1 MSPFL
6 LIGFLMMAFLLIRRQ
21 WRSAAVKREEVL
33 RLIASATEESYVA
46 VEKEKEEEVRAT
58 VDYNYGGSSSSSYV
72 QDDVYRCAVCH
83 YPTTTRCAQCKSVRY
98 CSSKCQILHWRRGH
112 KEECRSPSLPD
123 YNEEESSNADVKEE
137 SNTALPSRGTVFESS
152 ADGLLHDPETNDMVN
167 NDGVS
172 VDLACDI
179 STSRP
184 SVQRVQARSE
194 AVDFTTS
201 LNEKDNFYETR
212 PLSRKKSHHRTE
224 RAESARKHSKGKATL
239 LSDAK
244 PQNPRRSVEV
254 SASNHPFSVEHE
266 GEKNAL
272 GHEKTT
278 PEPSSAPAAAVSS
291 STVLLPSKAISK
303 PKVSQASSSSGLKTS
318 IQKVVQHFRPPKS
331 SKPSQPS
338 SSNNEMS
345 FSYEMF
351 VKLYRDRIE
360 LQPFG
365 LVNLGNSCYANVVL
379 QCLAFTRPLISYL
392 IRGIHSKACRKKSWC
407 FVCEFE
413 FLILKSRGGESP
425 LSPIK
430 ILSRLQK
437 IGKHLGP
444 GKQEDAHEFLRC
456 AVDTMQSVFL
466 KEADAAGSF
475 AEETTLIGLTFGGYL
490 HSKIK
495 CMKCLHKSERTELMM
510 DLTVEIGGDIGS
522 LEEALAQFTAYEVLD
537 GENRYLC
544 DRCKSYQKA
553 KKKLMIL
560 EGPNILTVVLKRFES
575 DNFGKLSKP
584 IHFPELL
591 DISPY
596 MSNPNHGDHHPVY
609 SLYAVV
615 VHLDATSYSG
625 HYVCYI
631 KNLHGD
637 WFKIDDSNV
646 FSVSLE
652 TVLLEGAYM
661 LLYARDSPRA
671 VSKNGGGR
679 KSKERRNLSAI
690 PSRHDNNNNNNKK
703 KQEKE
708 SSSTLLPRV
717 DLSSGSLS
725 SLFSSSETTSSCS
738 TKDSSGFE
746 NLSDY
751 LFGGV
756 EQAWN
761 KDPRDSSAQT
771 FY

>member
-6 LIGFLMMAFLLIRRQ
+6 LIGFLMLAFLLIRRQ

-33 RLIASATEESYVA
+33 RLISLATEESYLA
-46 VEKEKEEEVRAT
+46 AEEKEKEEARAT
-58 VDYNYGGSSSSSYV
+58 VDYYGSSSSV
-72 QDDVYRCAVCH
+72 PPDVYSCAVCH

-112 KEECRSPSLPD
+112 KEECRPPPLHD
-123 YNEEESSNADVKEE
+123 YDREEDKSVKSDDGSHIEM
-137 SNTALPSRGTVFESS
+137 PFRGTEFESS
-152 ADGLLHDPETNDMVN
+152 AADGLTGLETNERVN

-172 VDLACDI
+172 VDLASDI

-184 SVQRVQARSE
+184 SVQKVQPKSQ

-201 LNEKDNFYETR
+201 LNEKDNFYETK
-212 PLSRKKSHHRTE
+212 PISSKKSHNRTE
-224 RAESARKHSKGKATL
+224 KHSKGKATL
-239 LSDAK
+239 LTDAK
-244 PQNPRRSVEV
+244 PQSSRRKVDTVGV
-254 SASNHPFSVEHE
+254 SASNHLLSVEHE

-278 PEPSSAPAAAVSS
+278 CEPTSSAPAAALSS
-291 STVLLPSKAISK
+291 STIPLPSKAISK
-303 PKVSQASSSSGLKTS
+303 PKVSQASSSSSVFKTS
-318 IQKVVQHFRPPKS
+318 MQKVVQHFRPPKS
-331 SKPSQPS
+331 SKLTQPS
-338 SSNNEMS
+338 TSVNEMS

-360 LQPFG
+360 LHPFG

-392 IRGIHSKACRKKSWC
+392 IRGIHSKAFTGRKKSWC

-444 GKQEDAHEFLRC
+444 GKQEDAHEFLRWC

-466 KEADAAGSF
+466 KEADAADPL
-475 AEETTLIGLTFGGYL
+475 AEETTLVGLTFGGYL

-553 KKKLMIL
+553 KKKLVIL

-596 MSNPNHGDHHPVY
+596 MSNPNHGDHHPMY

-646 FSVSLE
+646 FPVPLQ

-661 LLYARDSPRA
+661 LLYARDSPRP

-690 PSRHDNNNNNNKK
+690 PSRHDNNSKK
-703 KQEKE
+703 KQEKD
-708 SSSTLLPRV
+708 SSSSLLPRV

-725 SLFSSSETTSSCS
+725 SMFSSSETTSSCS

-761 KDPRDSSAQT
+761 QDPSSQT

>member
-6 LIGFLMMAFLLIRRQ
+6 LIGCLMLAFLLIRRQ

-33 RLIASATEESYVA
+33 RLISLATEESYLA
-46 VEKEKEEEVRAT
+46 AEKKEEEARAT
-58 VDYNYGGSSSSSYV
+58 VDYYGSSSV
-72 QDDVYRCAVCH
+72 PPDVYSCAVCH

-112 KEECRSPSLPD
+112 KEECRPPPLHD
-123 YNEEESSNADVKEE
+123 FDREEDKSVKSDDGEE
-137 SNTALPSRGTVFESS
+137 TNIELPSRGTEFESS
-152 ADGLLHDPETNDMVN
+152 AADDGLTGIETNERVN

-179 STSRP
+179 STSRS
-184 SVQRVQARSE
+184 SVQKVQPKSE

-201 LNEKDNFYETR
+201 LNEKDNFYETK
-212 PLSRKKSHHRTE
+212 PISRKKSHNRTE
-224 RAESARKHSKGKATL
+224 KVESSRKHSKGKSVLFT
-239 LSDAK
+239 DAK
-244 PQNPRRSVEV
+244 PQNSRRSVDTVQV

-266 GEKNAL
+266 GEKIAL
-272 GHEKTT
+272 GHGKTT
-278 PEPSSAPAAAVSS
+278 SEPSSSAPSAALSF
-291 STVLLPSKAISK
+291 STIPLPSKAISK
-303 PKVSQASSSSGLKTS
+303 PRVSQASSSSSVLKTS
-318 IQKVVQHFRPPKS
+318 MQKVVQHFRPPKS
-331 SKPSQPS
+331 SKLTQPS
-338 SSNNEMS
+338 TSVNEMS

-444 GKQEDAHEFLRC
+444 GKQEDAHEFLRWC

-466 KEADAAGSF
+466 KEADAAGPL
-475 AEETTLIGLTFGGYL
+475 AEETTLVGLTFGGYL

-596 MSNPNHGDHHPVY
+596 MSNPNHGDHHPMY

-646 FSVSLE
+646 FPVPLQ

-661 LLYARDSPRA
+661 LLYARDSPRP

-690 PSRHDNNNNNNKK
+690 PSRHDNNSKK
-703 KQEKE
+703 KQEKD
-708 SSSTLLPRV
+708 SSSSLLPRV

-725 SLFSSSETTSSCS
+725 SMFSSSETTSSCS

-756 EQAWN
+756 EQVWN
-761 KDPRDSSAQT
+761 QDPSSQRV
-771 FY
+771 

>member
-6 LIGFLMMAFLLIRRQ
+6 LIGFLMLAFLLIRRQ

-33 RLIASATEESYVA
+33 RLISLATEESYLAAQV
-46 VEKEKEEEVRAT
+46 KEEEARAAT
-58 VDYNYGGSSSSSYV
+58 VNDYYYGSSSSSSV
-72 QDDVYRCAVCH
+72 PAPHPPPDDDDVYRCAVCLR
-83 YPTTTRCAQCKSVRY
+83 PTTTRCSQCKSVRY

-112 KEECRSPSLPD
+112 KEECRSPSLPHD
-123 YNEEESSNADVKEE
+123 EKEL
-137 SNTALPSRGTVFESS
+137 NTELPS
-152 ADGLLHDPETNDMVN
+152 ADGLHGSETHDRVN
-167 NDGVS
+167 NDDGVS
-172 VDLACDI
+172 VDLACDV
-179 STSRP
+179 SMSRP
-184 SVQRVQARSE
+184 SVQKVQARPE

-201 LNEKDNFYETR
+201 LNKKDNFYESR
-212 PLSRKKSHHRTE
+212 PISRKKSRPRTE
-224 RAESARKHSKGKATL
+224 KTDSARKHSTGKAA
-239 LSDAK
+239 LSTDAK
-244 PQNPRRSVEV
+244 QQSSRRSVDTVQV
-254 SASNHPFSVEHE
+254 SASNHLFSVEHQ
-266 GEKNAL
+266 GEKIEV
-272 GHEKTT
+272 GHGKTT
-278 PEPSSAPAAAVSS
+278 FEPSSSVPSATLSS
-291 STVLLPSKAISK
+291 SAIPLPSKA
-303 PKVSQASSSSGLKTS
+303 KVSQAASSSSSGLKTS
-318 IQKVVQHFRPPKS
+318 MQKVVQHFRPPKS
-331 SKPSQPS
+331 SKLTQPS
-338 SSNNEMS
+338 TSVNEMS

-475 AEETTLIGLTFGGYL
+475 AEETTLVGLTFGGYL

-560 EGPNILTVVLKRFES
+560 EGPNILTVVLKRFQS

-584 IHFPELL
+584 IHFPQLL

-596 MSNPNHGDHHPVY
+596 MSNPSHGDHQSVY

-615 VHLDATSYSG
+615 VHLDATSFSG

-646 FSVSLE
+646 FAVPLE

-661 LLYARDSPRA
+661 LLYARDSPRP
-671 VSKNGGGR
+671 VSKNGVGR

-690 PSRHDNNNNNNKK
+690 PSRHDNNTKK
-703 KQEKE
+703 KQEKD
-708 SSSTLLPRV
+708 SSSSVLPRV

-746 NLSDY
+746 NLSEY

-756 EQAWN
+756 DQVWN
-761 KDPRDSSAQT
+761 KPGSS
-771 FY
+771 

>member
-6 LIGFLMMAFLLIRRQ
+6 LIGFLMLAFLLIRRQ

-33 RLIASATEESYVA
+33 RLIDLATEESYVA
-46 VEKEKEEEVRAT
+46 VEEEKVRET
-58 VDYNYGGSSSSSYV
+58 VDYSSV
-72 QDDVYRCAVCH
+72 PPPPPDVYLCVVCH
-83 YPTTTRCAQCKSVRY
+83 YPTTTRCARCKSVRY

-112 KEECRSPSLPD
+112 KEECRPPSLPD
-123 YNEEESSNADVKEE
+123 YNGEEDDAKE
-137 SNTALPSRGTVFESS
+137 SNIELPS
-152 ADGLLHDPETNDMVN
+152 N
-167 NDGVS
+167 NDDVS

-179 STSRP
+179 SRRKP
-184 SVQRVQARSE
+184 SVQKVQARSE
-194 AVDFTTS
+194 AVDYTTS
-201 LNEKDNFYETR
+201 LNEKDNFYETK
-212 PLSRKKSHHRTE
+212 PLSRRKSLSRTE
-224 RAESARKHSKGKATL
+224 KVEPLRKHFKGKSGL
-239 LSDAK
+239 LPKSVD
-244 PQNPRRSVEV
+244 SVEV
-254 SASNHPFSVEHE
+254 SVSNHVLS
-266 GEKNAL
+266 EKNEL
-272 GHEKTT
+272 GHGKMTS
-278 PEPSSAPAAAVSS
+278 EPSSSALAAATLSS
-291 STVLLPSKAISK
+291 STIFLPSKA
-303 PKVSQASSSSGLKTS
+303 KVSQASSSSGLKTS
-318 IQKVVQHFRPPKS
+318 MQKVVQHFRPPKL

-338 SSNNEMS
+338 TSVNEMS

-466 KEADAAGSF
+466 KEADATGPF
-475 AEETTLIGLTFGGYL
+475 AEETTLVGLTFGGYL

-495 CMKCLHKSERTELMM
+495 CMKCLHKSERSELMM

-596 MSNPNHGDHHPVY
+596 MSNPTHGDHHPPMY

-615 VHLDATSYSG
+615 VHLDATSFSG

-631 KNLHGD
+631 KTIHGE

-646 FSVSLE
+646 FPVPLE
-652 TVLLEGAYM
+652 AVLLEGAYM

-679 KSKERRNLSAI
+679 KPKERRNLSAI
-690 PSRHDNNNNNNKK
+690 PSRHDNNNKKK
-703 KQEKE
+703 KQEKDT
-708 SSSTLLPRV
+708 SSSLLPRV

-725 SLFSSSETTSSCS
+725 SLFSSTETTSSCS

-756 EQAWN
+756 QQSWN
-761 KDPRDSSAQT
+761 QDPHDSSAQT